1 MALLGSTELAARLVP
16 ALAALALVGITAW
29 LGAAIVSMDVAV
41 LAALLL
47 AVSPGLFAL
56 ARYAILDTLFT
67 ALLFGGAAL
76 ITVAAL
82 RNRPGLQW
90 GGYVL
95 VGLAVLTKGPLAVV
109 LCGLTLL
116 VASAASAEARRRL
129 FALRWFAGLA
139 IVAAISLPWYIDM
152 WRRFPDEFV
161 EGHLLNENIRLFARP
176 MFRRQPGLWFY
187 FRILAAGLLPWT
199 GLLVGRL
206 FDDVRRAIRRAP
218 LDVFEILLWSW
229 TIAVI
234 GFFTFSR
241 FKLDHYVFPAA
252 PSLCLLC
259 ARAYADVR
267 NAPGDPLNS
276 GARAGLYLVGP
287 LLVAVGTGVGYFV
300 FMRLELPRPAI
311 VVPAVL
317 TAAGIFITI
326 RANLPHVGPPRVP
339 YIAVGAMA
347 VTYAGIVLWVLPAL
361 EERKVVPDQA
371 RWVASHA
378 SATDRI
384 ATYRLN
390 RWNPAFRFYVDRH
403 TEMLET
409 PADARAFFE
418 KPEPFYCA
426 MLARAYE
433 EFVAQ
438 GVPLRVVDLR
448 EGMWATSGRV
458 LWRRRIPPAR
468 FVVVTR
474 AP

>member
-16 ALAALALVGITAW
+16 ALAALALVGVTAW

-67 ALLFGGAAL
+67 ALLFGGASL
-76 ITVAAL
+76 IAVAAL

-95 VGLAVLTKGPLAVV
+95 VGLAVLTKGPLAAV

-129 FALRWFAGLA
+129 FGLRLFAGLA
-139 IVAAISLPWYIDM
+139 IVAAISLPWYVDM

-176 MFRRQPGLWFY
+176 MFTRQPGLWFY

-206 FDDVRRAIRRAP
+206 LDDVRRAIRRAP

-267 NAPGDPLNS
+267 NAPADPLNS
-276 GARAGLYLVGP
+276 GARAGLHLVGP
-287 LLVAVGTGVGYFV
+287 LLVAVGTGIGYFV
-300 FMRLELPRPAI
+300 FVRLELPCRQMETRLSDMIPLVRP
-311 VVPAVL
+311 
-317 TAAGIFITI
+317 
-326 RANLPHVGPPRVP
+326 VG
-339 YIAVGAMA
+339 
-347 VTYAGIVLWVLPAL
+347 L
-361 EERKVVPDQA
+361 
-371 RWVASHA
+371 
-378 SATDRI
+378 
-384 ATYRLN
+384 
-390 RWNPAFRFYVDRH
+390 
-403 TEMLET
+403 
-409 PADARAFFE
+409 
-418 KPEPFYCA
+418 
-426 MLARAYE
+426 
-433 EFVAQ
+433 
-438 GVPLRVVDLR
+438 LRVVDFQFHGNRHVSFGLDN
-448 EGMWATSGRV
+448 EQMSAGFDSALDV
-458 LWRRRIPPAR
+458 LFGVLLGSLGLHAGIPEVEL
-468 FVVVTR
+468 VVVCEDVKLLVMQAHETTLTR
-474 AP
+474 SG